1 MPIISVVEF
10 LIVFP
15 FIMAV
20 IVGFMK
26 KANHA
31 RSAVVTG
38 GGFIIMAASIYV
50 AVKALLN
57 GNGGYQFLAETEGT
71 DIVIMCGEVFIFCL
85 VIFLSIKYKKYYCIL
100 LSAAGTLPI
109 LWMDL
114 SGNGIAGQM
123 HIRVDAMAA
132 LMYLIVGVV
141 GILICI
147 YACGYMKDYHHHHT
161 DVQNR
166 SNYFLAMLFVFIG
179 AMFGLISSDNL
190 SWIFFFWEITSVVS
204 FLLIGYTRTQEA
216 VNNSFRA
223 LWMNLMGGVAFAGG
237 ILFCTFG
244 LGICNLSQ
252 LTAMDT
258 KSVPLVLAPVTLFA
272 FAALV

>member
-1 MPIISVVEF
+1 MYNLPIINVVEF

-71 DIVIMCGEVFIFCL
+71 DIVIMCGEVFLFCL

-114 SGNGIAGQM
+114 SG
-123 HIRVDAMAA
+123 
-132 LMYLIVGVV
+132 
-141 GILICI
+141 
-147 YACGYMKDYHHHHT
+147 KT
-161 DVQNR
+161 
-166 SNYFLAMLFVFIG
+166 FFI
-179 AMFGLISSDNL
+179 
-190 SWIFFFWEITSVVS
+190 SWFNPD
-204 FLLIGYTRTQEA
+204 EA
-216 VNNSFRA
+216 S
-223 LWMNLMGGVAFAGG
+223 
-237 ILFCTFG
+237 
-244 LGICNLSQ
+244 
-252 LTAMDT
+252 
-258 KSVPLVLAPVTLFA
+258 
-272 FAALV
+272 